1 MLRLLGY
8 RIKIFLFVSLV
19 LISNSVFS
27 AVTIEGYLYSMDGN
41 TQVHFATPY
50 PNDIKSSSTIPFE
63 QLDSIIINTQNVS
76 PDTTLFTITDDDGNS
91 CDVGVTS
98 VHMNTRFEII
108 NSTSKQFCVVAP
120 APNYVINI
128 MPPHE

>member
-1 MLRLLGY
+1 MLKMLSHY
-8 RIKIFLFVSLV
+8 IKIFLFVSFLM
-19 LISNSVFS
+19 ISNSVFS
-27 AVTIEGYLYSMDGN
+27 AVTIEGYLYSMDAN

-50 PNDIKSSSTIPFE
+50 PDNVKSSAIVPFE
-63 QLDSIIINTQNVS
+63 QLDPIIVNTKNMP
-76 PDTTLFTITDDDGNS
+76 PDTTLFTITDNKGNS

-108 NSTSKQFCVVAP
+108 HSTSKQFCVVAP

-128 MPPHE
+128 MPRE